1 VTAIERLPD
10 GTLVRR
16 PPDPFSAGELA
27 RRHSVSAQV
36 RTALLGEPR
45 PAGADDVRVGLVGR
59 RWFTCWIL
67 DGRKSVPFG
76 PGFDHVA
83 EASAAARLV
92 REAHGLT

>member
-1 VTAIERLPD
+1 MNAQLRS
-10 GTLVRR
+10 TLV
-16 PPDPFSAGELA
+16 
-27 RRHSVSAQV
+27 
-36 RTALLGEPR
+36 TEPR
-45 PAGADDVRVGLVGR
+45 PADADDVRVGLVGR